1 MISYQYKETC
11 EVLLNDPKIGEGGI
25 KYFVKKAIRN
35 LLHANTNFHSKR
47 LISELPGD
55 GLKCISKLQLHCANM
70 TFSEKGRYDRLL
82 QQVIHKGGDSEMSY
96 IKRYK
101 VHRL

>member
-11 EVLLNDPKIGEGGI
+11 EVLLYYPKIGEGGI
-25 KYFVKKAIRN
+25 KDFVKKAIRN

-47 LISELPGD
+47 LISEFPGD

-82 QQVIHKGGDSEMSY
+82 QQVN
-96 IKRYK
+96 IKEGIQK
-101 VHRL
+101 